1 MDFDFTTESISPTST
16 SVLTTGSLGAFDL
29 PAGTTSDRPLD
40 ASTGCI
46 RFSTT
51 NTNLEYY
58 NGTAWVAIVSTTST
72 GAVLLRA
79 NGTIPA
85 TTSTSPIT
93 VGNTAPTTAQGTQVW
108 SQVFT
113 PLTTTSKIVVQFHVT
128 IDTSSNGITGI
139 CAIFRNT
146 TCIGVL
152 SAPRGGTIT
161 CYVVDQ
167 PASTASITYSARI
180 GPTGSGTAYVNQL
193 VGGNFAGTMASTYSI
208 EETV

>member
-1 MDFDFTTESISPTST
+1 MDFDFTTDTIQPASSIL
-16 SVLTTGSLGAFDL
+16 VTGGLGAIDV
-29 PAGTTSDRPLD
+29 PSGATADRP
-40 ASTGCI
+40 ASPSSGCL

-51 NTNLEYY
+51 NTVLEYY
-58 NGTAWVAIVSTTST
+58 NGTSWVSIVSTTST

-85 TTSTSPIT
+85 TTSTAVIPI
-93 VGNTAPTTAQGTQVW
+93 GNTAPTTAQGTQIW

-113 PLTTTSKIVVQFHVT
+113 PVSTTSKIVIQFQVS
-128 IDTSSNGITGI
+128 IDTSTNGITGI
-139 CAIFRNT
+139 CAIFRGT

-152 SAPRGGTIT
+152 SAPRGGSVTA
-161 CYVVDQ
+161 YVVDQ
-167 PASTASITYSARI
+167 PASTATVTYSARI

-193 VGGNFAGTMASTYSI
+193 SGGTFGGAMASTYSI